1 MRKIVSV
8 LAVSAAVGG
17 VVAAAAGIWRR
28 NRRIGSAFV
37 NSVVN
42 PGLLRRGLSG
52 GRASEIGT
60 LEHVGRRSGVR
71 RLTPVH
77 PEPTRDGF
85 RVLVP
90 LGVQSQWARNVMA
103 AGRCRLQ
110 LHDQV
115 FELDE
120 PMMVAASEAE
130 SVPWAVRRVM
140 AALDFRYLNLRTFA
154 SSPGTLDVAEAFHA
168 GDSPRRSGR
177 RPSREDGEAESSRSV
192 AGAPVRAS
200 EAVAS

>member
-8 LAVSAAVGG
+8 IAVSTVLGCVA
-17 VVAAAAGIWRR
+17 AAAAGIWRR
-28 NRRIGSAFV
+28 NPRIGAAFV

-90 LGVQSQWARNVMA
+90 LGVQSQWAGNVIA

-120 PMMVAASEAE
+120 PAMVPASEAE
-130 SVPWAVRRVM
+130 GVPWAVRRVM
-140 AALDFRYLNLRTFA
+140 AALGFRYLNLRTFA
-154 SSPGTLDVAEAFHA
+154 SSPGTLDVAEALQA
-168 GDSPRRSGR
+168 DDSPRRSGR
-177 RPSREDGEAESSRSV
+177 RSSREDRAAESSRTV